1 MLQAWVVTLL
11 GAILEYISLIVLK
24 HGMMKLDMAEFTFG
38 VLPLITA
45 VGIFFIFLN
54 FPSFHSRV
62 INWIAS
68 GVLTYGY
75 KPLNG
80 DAAVLVASVP
90 FNWRTSTYSYYAV
103 PIKGNKK
110 EVLVTS
116 YMTNRGFASGP
127 NKRSTM
133 APAFLVRIDGD
144 TTKVENIAT
153 AQGDWVYDKKSK
165 RKSMI
170 AKNIRGAHLKGEP
183 IDHSLLEKA

>member
-1 MLQAWVVTLL
+1 MNGKYYLFTTTRLNRGTGDDLWQQADTKVGDNVAMLGWV
-11 GAILEYISLIVLK
+11 SD
-24 HGMMKLDMAEFTFG
+24 H
-38 VLPLITA
+38 
-45 VGIFFIFLN
+45 
-54 FPSFHSRV
+54 
-62 INWIAS
+62 
-68 GVLTYGY
+68 LTCGY

-103 PIKGNKK
+103 PVKGKSN
-110 EVLVTS
+110 EVLVTA

-133 APAFLVRIDGD
+133 APAFLVKINGD
-144 TTKVENIAT
+144 TTKVENVAT

-170 AKNIRGAHLKGEP
+170 VKTIRGAHLKGEP
-183 IDHSLLEKA
+183 IDHSLLVNV